1 MALTLTSRGRH
12 LDCHTNAA
20 NVTSFTSCHS
30 QHNHNLSLLLLS
42 NVKLWSTFYCTWV
55 WIRQKITNFSCAL
68 SAWWLMVCWACCL
81 ERWAARVYNLE
92 ANDNARGW
100 FIKLS
105 YPKHPAHY
113 DFRQRHPASRE
124 RITFTTST
132 CRWFLSIPL
141 IMMTWYLS
149 FK

>member
-1 MALTLTSRGRH
+1 MTLTSRGRH

-20 NVTSFTSCHS
+20 NVTSFTLCRS
-30 QHNHNLSLLLLS
+30 QHNHNLSLLLLC
-42 NVKLWSTFYCTWV
+42 NVKLWSTFYRTN
-55 WIRQKITNFSCAL
+55 RATMSFDITAKNHQFLLLSCCLAPGEQ
-68 SAWWLMVCWACCL
+68 CCL

-141 IMMTWYLS
+141 IIMT
-149 FK
+149 